1 VPAERCSETLLL
13 AHGFTIEQLV
23 ELGRAGLITATADC
37 VVTGAHEFEVA
48 TLRIT
53 EAGRKAL
60 AATG

>member
-1 VPAERCSETLLL
+1 ML